1 MSIAA
6 LLGAIAACGGDT
18 ADPVASAAPAGD
30 TASSSAPAPTASGS
44 TATSIAAQSTSTV
57 TPTTDAA
64 AAPLEFVDD
73 RGVTITFDT
82 APRRVVAWEAIVPA
96 LVELGVEPVGVLAFN
111 DIATNP
117 AFLEAGVD
125 TAGLVPVSTEYGE
138 VDLEVLAEL
147 DPDLILTYT
156 FGGEFLQGFTDANT
170 EQLAA
175 QVAPFVA
182 LDATADVMTGIER
195 MEALA
200 ELLGADL
207 ASEANRAG
215 AAAFDQAVAD
225 LEAVIDSKPGLTAA
239 FGGGFASAG
248 LFIAPIDAYP
258 ELRFY
263 EGLGLDVFDGPQ
275 DSVISWELVEGV
287 DADVFLIDDR
297 TTPAE
302 LAELEAI
309 ATWNV
314 IPAIA
319 AGQFSTTWRFLVSYS
334 RADYARTI
342 ERMLPA
348 LEAADPEVI

>member
-1 MSIAA
+1 MRGSHITSIVVLVGA
-6 LLGAIAACGGDT
+6 LAACGGDT
-18 ADPVASAAPAGD
+18 AETATSTTAAPAPA
-30 TASSSAPAPTASGS
+30 ASPAS
-44 TATSIAAQSTSTV
+44 TMPAQT
-57 TPTTDAA
+57 AA
-64 AAPLEFVDD
+64 APPTSVGHVEGPLEFVDD
-73 RGVTITFDT
+73 RGERITFDT
-82 APRRVVAWEAIVPA
+82 APRRVVAWEAMVPA
-96 LVELGVEPVGVLAFN
+96 LVELGIEPVGVLAFN

-117 AFLEAGVD
+117 AFREAGVD
-125 TAGLVPVSTEYGE
+125 TATLVPVSTEYGE
-138 VDLEVLAEL
+138 VDLEVLAQL

-170 EQLAA
+170 EELAG

-207 ASEANRAG
+207 SSDANQ
-215 AAAFDQAVAD
+215 AAAATFDEAVAD
-225 LEAVIDSKPGLTAA
+225 LEALIESKPGLTAA
-239 FGGGFASAG
+239 FGGGFAASG

-302 LAELEAI
+302 LAELEGI

-319 AGQFSTTWRFLVSYS
+319 AGQSSTTWRFLVSYS

-348 LEAADPEVI
+348 LEAADPDVI